1 MLCCVLRE
9 KQSLGQGLPQKND
22 GKSAAADDKWWEEGW
37 KASRQMRYTTLEE
50 IELELDYKERGM
62 TRKGGE

>member
-1 MLCCVLRE
+1 MFRVERKAE
-9 KQSLGQGLPQKND
+9 VGPRATTKND
-22 GKSAAADDKWWEEGW
+22 VKSAAADDKWWEEGW